1 MVKHCLHPV
10 VQFVHI
16 ASHRAPLPHSPSAV
30 PSDTC
35 TLIRSPPEPSLLQAG
50 QAWLPTEEA
59 LGSLYHFGSPLLA
72 VLQELQVSFT
82 LRSPAQDLPQ
92 ALLHKAALRQASPS
106 PY

>member
-35 TLIRSPPEPSLLQAG
+35 RSPPEPSLLQAG

-92 ALLHKAALRQASPS
+92 ALLHKAAVRQASPS